1 MSRSGDC
8 RQSRLQ
14 VVSTGLMFLLS
25 GLAVLGGSRGWYSV
39 RDAWRWWP
47 VVFLFPAV
55 QKLTAPP
62 PERNVF
68 AGVAWLTAEELT
80 PSRSLA
86 VTSMAKTLASDGRE
100 RNAWSRR
107 DLPTPCSPV
116 TDTTTLAPS

>member
-68 AGVAWLTAEELT
+68 AGVAWLTAGAVII
-80 PSRSLA
+80 LA
-86 VTSMAKTLASDGRE
+86 NLDVIDLRFSHVLATALVATGLRMLWIATRE
-100 RNAWSRR
+100 TGAR
-107 DLPTPCSPV
+107 
-116 TDTTTLAPS
+116 